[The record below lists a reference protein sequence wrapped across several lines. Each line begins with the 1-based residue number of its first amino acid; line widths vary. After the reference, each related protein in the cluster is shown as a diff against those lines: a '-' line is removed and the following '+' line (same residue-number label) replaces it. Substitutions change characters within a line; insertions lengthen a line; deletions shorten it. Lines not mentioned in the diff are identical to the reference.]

1 VEQFSSHLESNSPL
15 LIDKQIE
22 VERMLEKLRDDNENL
37 GRLKTILSAEE

>member
-1 VEQFSSHLESNSPL
+1 L

>member
-1 VEQFSSHLESNSPL
+1 L

-22 VERMLEKLRDDNENL
+22 VERMIEKLRDDNENL

>member
-1 VEQFSSHLESNSPL
+1 M

-22 VERMLEKLRDDNENL
+22 VERMIEKLRDDNENL